1 MGRVPGLGRGLGKV
15 HGEGSTVGRER
26 GGLIRSNLYDLSKT
40 DSPTLEKLG

>member
-26 GGLIRSNLYDLSKT
+26 GTSNYDLSKT